1 MKYNIITILD
11 MIFLINSIVLIAI
24 IILERRSPEKTIAWF
39 LVFIVIPPLGILL
52 YIFIGRNWK
61 RHKLN
66 NSFTNFAKE
75 VVDNFINRTH
85 QTEFKPLLE
94 LLAKNSE
101 SPVFDNNEIEVF
113 NNGKDKFEALKEEM
127 EKAEHHIH
135 LEYFIV
141 KSDQIGN
148 EIKDILV
155 KKSLAGVRVI
165 FIIDK
170 VGSYKL
176 KHKYIKELRDA
187 GVEVVYYT
195 YFLAP
200 LLRKLNTQINYRNHR
215 KIAIIDGKVGF
226 MGGMNIGDEYLGKGK
241 LGFWRDT
248 HIMVKGD
255 FVLGL
260 QAVFLNDY
268 FEIKHTNGSN
278 DIFIGEA
285 DKYCPRVF
293 DKGNKIMQLVQ
304 SGPDS
309 EYPAIMQCVLKM
321 ISMAQK
327 SISITTPYF
336 IPTESLQEALK
347 VAALG
352 GIEIRILFPGRF
364 DHYIVYQASQTYL
377 RELIKCGVKIYFYD
391 KHAFIHSKVITIDG
405 EICNVGTA
413 NMDIRSYMLNYE
425 VNTVIY
431 DKEIT
436 ARLESDFEM
445 DLQNSVEIGEEYFEK
460 MPVHQKLIQSLAR
473 VFSYLL

>member
-1 MKYNIITILD
+1 MGVTTDSFVVQFKNKKLESIIRT
-11 MIFLINSIVLIAI
+11 
-24 IILERRSPEKTIAWF
+24 
-39 LVFIVIPPLGILL
+39 
-52 YIFIGRNWK
+52 
-61 RHKLN
+61 KLN
-66 NSFTNFAKE
+66 KPKEDLQKSDLNKIDSLSIFDEDIMDISDLATLTNLQNLSLVKTKISDISSLKKLTKLRFLRLD
-75 VVDNFINRTH
+75 V
-85 QTEFKPLLE
+85 
-94 LLAKNSE
+94 
-101 SPVFDNNEIEVF
+101 NEIT
-113 NNGKDKFEALKEEM
+113 DISALKTL
-127 EKAEHHIH
+127 KNLQQLDLSFNGITDISALKRLTK
-135 LEYFIV
+135 LESLTLV
-141 KSDQIGN
+141 GN
-148 EIKDILV
+148 EIKDILI
-155 KKSLAGVRVI
+155 KKCLEGVRVI

-176 KHKYIKELRDA
+176 KHSYIKELKDA

-226 MGGMNIGDEYLGKGK
+226 LGGMNIGDEYLGKGK
-241 LGFWRDT
+241 LGYWRDT

-285 DKYCPRVF
+285 DKYIPMAL
-293 DKGNKIMQLVQ
+293 DKGNKIMQLVH

-309 EYPAIMQCVLKM
+309 EYPSIMQCVLKM

-327 SISITTPYF
+327 SIWITTPYF
-336 IPTESLQEALK
+336 IPTESLLESLK

-352 GIEIRILFPGRF
+352 GVEIKILFPGRF

-377 RELIKCGVKIYFYD
+377 RELLKCGAKIYFYD
-391 KHAFIHSKVITIDG
+391 KKAFIHSKVITIDG

-436 ARLESDFEM
+436 ARLDSDFIM
-445 DLQNSVEIGEEYFEK
+445 DLQSSIEITEEYFDK
-460 MPVHQKLIQSLAR
+460 MPVHQKFIQSLAR
-473 VFSYLL
+473 VLSYLL